1 MVMLILLFLQ
11 LQLQFELEL
20 QSFIPTW
27 ILKSIMHHHHLRQRQ
42 TPCHLI
48 YFALNPRW
56 TRTITTNTL
65 LYELSLRNPDPSI
78 ANSDWGTLPMQRRRT
93 EMHLELEQEQDPPRQ
108 PPSRPILRS
117 PHFYRYLSI
126 SRLSTSQAEQNL
138 CRFNLNPNQPP
149 QAPSLLPGHLRKQ
162 RENGDSDRSPTFD
175 GPRRWMKVRTWIRC

>member
-1 MVMLILLFLQ
+1 LQ
-11 LQLQFELEL
+11 LEL

-117 PHFYRYLSI
+117 PHFYHHPSI
-126 SRLSTSQAEQNL
+126 SRLYTSPAGQNL
-138 CRFNLNPNQPP
+138 CRSNFNPNQPP
-149 QAPSLLPGHLRKQ
+149 RAPSLPPGHPLQRKQ
-162 RENGDSDRSPTFD
+162 REEEEEDSDRYPT
-175 GPRRWMKVRTWIRC
+175 